1 MSSDLPNQDEDT
13 KGNEYG
19 YAGTLDDWSRDELL
33 AALEWQHAFG
43 VDEAI
48 GPTALDS
55 YSFALTHQ
63 NTPRPMIS
71 AQTPG
76 ASDSQTSNTAAV
88 APATK
93 PPTTAGRALQSFQ
106 RTLTEADQLARS
118 ATSIPELAEALGKFE
133 GCSLQKTAIST
144 VFEAKAVP
152 ARLMIVLG
160 APRAEED
167 REGTTVAGQ
176 NRTLLTNM
184 LKSIGL
190 SLEDVYLTSSVFWR
204 PPGDKKP
211 TANDLAC
218 CKPFIEKQIE
228 LIQPEIL
235 LVMGETALRSLIDP
249 DASLLRQRGKWG
261 TYSLSGMSAIKSL
274 ATFAPHMLLN
284 TPRQKAL
291 AWHDLRLVK
300 AALSSEK
307 PH

>member
-1 MSSDLPNQDEDT
+1 MSSEIPNQDESSE
-13 KGNEYG
+13 GREYG
-19 YAGTLDDWSRDELL
+19 YVGSLDDWSRDELL
-33 AALEWQHAFG
+33 AALEWQHDFG
-43 VDEAI
+43 VDETTGSAAI
-48 GPTALDS
+48 DS
-55 YSFALTHQ
+55 YAHALTSRSV
-63 NTPRPMIS
+63 PGEPS
-71 AQTPG
+71 KQTSGTGDNAP
-76 ASDSQTSNTAAV
+76 SNTATAA
-88 APATK
+88 APPIK
-93 PPTTAGRALQSFQ
+93 PITTAGRALQSFQ
-106 RTLTEADQLARS
+106 RTLTEADQLAKS
-118 ATSIPELAEALGKFE
+118 ATSIPALAEALGKFE

-144 VFEAKAVP
+144 VFEAKAVS

-176 NRTLLTNM
+176 NRALLINM

-190 SLEDVYLTSSVFWR
+190 SLEEVYLTSSVFWR

-235 LVMGETALRSLIDP
+235 LIMGETALRSLIDP

-261 TYSLSGMSAIKSL
+261 SYTLPGKREIKTL

-291 AWHDLRLVK
+291 AWHDLRLVRT
-300 AALSSEK
+300 ALLSG
-307 PH
+307 PA